1 MNFTAN
7 PAVSDDTKQVAYRLL
22 GNRTPI
28 PFQPQAVPMQPTR
41 SQRLPRILVVDD
53 DPLVIRLAQSL
64 FDDGRFTLLAARSGE
79 QALAQLSQRPSV
91 LILDNVLPDLD
102 GLAVLAEARQRDP
115 HLPVIFITARGTSQ
129 TAIEAMKRGAF
140 DYLHK
145 PLDLAVLEHQVQLAL
160 EARRLMH
167 EPVVIAAENSGQQN
181 LEALVGHG
189 PLMSE
194 VFKAIGRAA
203 SRDVP
208 VLLQGETGTGKALV
222 ARAIYQNSA
231 RSDKAFRVVK
241 CNDFEPL
248 QLDQE
253 LFGLDAAGTG
263 EQVGR
268 LEQCA
273 GGTLL
278 LEEISELSPLVQSKL
293 FRLLTT
299 GSFERGSFGRQIS
312 SNVRLLC
319 TTSQDLEPLVA
330 QRQFRADLYY
340 ALRSLA
346 VTLPPLRQRREDL
359 PALVDHFVQRF
370 MHFSTQHNQQQVR
383 VSPEAIELLVGH
395 DWPGNLDELQ
405 SVLQQALIE
414 NTGTVL
420 ANSSLLKSL
429 RRETGSAATP
439 ATGQLAADYWQ
450 HFVES
455 RLARESTQVY
465 SEAIAEMER
474 HVVARVLETTSGN
487 QARAARILGVTR
499 GNLRKKLRSLGLL
512 PAAADDA
519 ASEEIAGDDDQS
531 QDVEELA
538 S

>member
-1 MNFTAN
+1 
-7 PAVSDDTKQVAYRLL
+7 
-22 GNRTPI
+22 
-28 PFQPQAVPMQPTR
+28 MQPA
-41 SQRLPRILVVDD
+41 SGKRLPRILVVDD
-53 DPLVIRLAQSL
+53 DPLVIRLTQSL
-64 FDDGRFTLLAARSGE
+64 FDGERFTHLSARSGE
-79 QALAQLSQRPSV
+79 QALAQLAQRPSV

-102 GLAVLAEARQRDP
+102 GLAVLAEARKLDP

-167 EPVVIAAENSGQQN
+167 EPVVIAAEMTARENT

-194 VFKAIGRAA
+194 VFKAIGRASA
-203 SRDVP
+203 RDVP
-208 VLLQGETGTGKALV
+208 VLLQGETGTGKALA

-253 LFGLDAAGTG
+253 LFGLDTPGSG
-263 EQVGR
+263 EYVGR
-268 LEQCA
+268 LEQCND
-273 GGTLL
+273 GTLL

-299 GSFERGSFGRQIS
+299 GTFERGNFGRQIAT
-312 SNVRLLC
+312 NVRLLC

-330 QRQFRADLYY
+330 ARQFRADLYY
-340 ALRSLA
+340 ALRSLSI
-346 VTLPPLRQRREDL
+346 TLPPLRQRREDL

-383 VSPEAIELLVGH
+383 VSPEAIELLVEH

-405 SVLQQALIE
+405 SVLHQALIE

-420 ANSSLLKSL
+420 ASGSLLKSL
-429 RRETGSAATP
+429 RRDGSSTTTP
-439 ATGQLAADYWQ
+439 AAGKLSAEYWQ
-450 HFVES
+450 QFVDS
-455 RLARESTQVY
+455 RLERESTQVY

-474 HVVARVLETTSGN
+474 HVVARVLESTAGN
-487 QARAARILGVTR
+487 QARAARILGITR
-499 GNLRKKLRSLGLL
+499 GNLRKKLRSLGIL
-512 PAAADDA
+512 PAASDDA
-519 ASEEIAGDDDQS
+519 TSDEQAADEERPHDI
-531 QDVEELA
+531 EELA

>member
-1 MNFTAN
+1 MPIAFECGIDLAHN
-7 PAVSDDTKQVAYRLL
+7 QV
-22 GNRTPI
+22 I
-28 PFQPQAVPMQPTR
+28 SMHPTR
-41 SQRLPRILVVDD
+41 SQRLPRILIVDD

-64 FDDGRFTLLAARSGE
+64 FDEERFTLLSARSGE
-79 QALAQLSQRPSV
+79 QALAQLAQRPSV

-102 GLAVLAEARQRDP
+102 GLSVLAEARLRDP

-167 EPVVIAAENSGQQN
+167 EPVVIAAENASEQN

-189 PLMSE
+189 ALMSE

-208 VLLQGETGTGKALV
+208 VLLQGETGTGKSLV

-253 LFGLDAAGTG
+253 LFGLDAVGSG

-312 SNVRLLC
+312 TNVRLLC

-330 QRQFRADLYY
+330 QRHFRADLYY

-346 VTLPPLRQRREDL
+346 ITLPPLRQRREDL

-370 MHFSTQHNQQQVR
+370 MRFSTQHNQQQVR
-383 VSPEAIELLVGH
+383 VSPEAIELLVNH

-405 SVLQQALIE
+405 CVLQQALIE

-429 RRETGSAATP
+429 RREGGTGTTANSGT
-439 ATGQLAADYWQ
+439 LAADYWQ
-450 HFVES
+450 QFVES
-455 RLARESTQVY
+455 RIARESTQVY

-474 HVVARVLETTSGN
+474 HVVGRVLESTSGN
-487 QARAARILGVTR
+487 QARAARILGITR
-499 GNLRKKLRSLGLL
+499 GNLRKKLRALGLL
-512 PAAADDA
+512 PTAAEDTAADDSVAEDA
-519 ASEEIAGDDDQS
+519 ASDDDHS
-531 QDVEELA
+531 HDVEELA

>member
-1 MNFTAN
+1 MPIAFECGIDLAHN
-7 PAVSDDTKQVAYRLL
+7 QV
-22 GNRTPI
+22 I
-28 PFQPQAVPMQPTR
+28 SMHPTR
-41 SQRLPRILVVDD
+41 SQRLPRILIVDD

-64 FDDGRFTLLAARSGE
+64 FDEERFTLLSARSGE
-79 QALAQLSQRPSV
+79 QALAQLAQRPSV

-102 GLAVLAEARQRDP
+102 GLSVLAEARLRDP

-167 EPVVIAAENSGQQN
+167 EPVVIAAENASEQN

-189 PLMSE
+189 ALMSE

-208 VLLQGETGTGKALV
+208 VLLQGETGTGKSLV

-253 LFGLDAAGTG
+253 LFGLDAVGSG

-312 SNVRLLC
+312 TNVRLLC

-330 QRQFRADLYY
+330 QRHFRADLYY

-346 VTLPPLRQRREDL
+346 ITLPPLRQRREDL

-370 MHFSTQHNQQQVR
+370 MRFSTQHNQQQVR
-383 VSPEAIELLVGH
+383 VSPEAIELLVNH

-405 SVLQQALIE
+405 CVLQQALIE

-429 RRETGSAATP
+429 RREGGTGTTANSGT
-439 ATGQLAADYWQ
+439 LAADYWQ
-450 HFVES
+450 QFVES
-455 RLARESTQVY
+455 RIARESTQVY

-474 HVVARVLETTSGN
+474 HVVGRVLESTSGN
-487 QARAARILGVTR
+487 QARAARILGITR
-499 GNLRKKLRSLGLL
+499 GNLRKKLRALGLL
-512 PAAADDA
+512 PTAADDSVAEDA
-519 ASEEIAGDDDQS
+519 ASDDDHS
-531 QDVEELA
+531 HDVEELA

>member
-1 MNFTAN
+1 MSSG
-7 PAVSDDTKQVAYRLL
+7 P
-22 GNRTPI
+22 
-28 PFQPQAVPMQPTR
+28 
-41 SQRLPRILVVDD
+41 RLPRILVVDD

-64 FDDGRFTLLAARSGE
+64 FDEERFTLLSARSGE

-91 LILDNVLPDLD
+91 LVLDNVLPDLD
-102 GLAVLAEARQRDP
+102 GLAVLAEARKLDP

-167 EPVVIAAENSGQQN
+167 EPVVIAGENDHGEDCR
-181 LEALVGHG
+181 EALVGHG

-194 VFKAIGRAA
+194 VFKTIGRAA
-203 SRDVP
+203 ARDVP
-208 VLLQGETGTGKALV
+208 VLLQGETGTGKALA
-222 ARAIYQNSA
+222 ARAIYQNSS
-231 RSDKAFRVVK
+231 RSGEAFRIVK

-253 LFGLDAAGTG
+253 LFGYDAPGSG
-263 EQVGR
+263 EHVGR
-268 LEQCA
+268 LEQCD

-278 LEEISELSPLVQSKL
+278 LEEISELSPQVQSRL
-293 FRLLTT
+293 FRFLTT
-299 GSFERGSFGRQIS
+299 SSFERGGFGRQIKTD
-312 SNVRLLC
+312 VRLLC

-340 ALRSLA
+340 ALRALA
-346 VTLPPLRQRREDL
+346 ITLPPLQQRREDI
-359 PALVDHFVQRF
+359 PALADHFVRRF
-370 MHFSTQHNQQQVR
+370 MRFSTQHAGKLAAQQFR

-395 DWPGNLDELQ
+395 SWPGNLDELQ
-405 SVLQQALIE
+405 CVLHQALIE

-420 ANSSLLKSL
+420 ASSSLLKSI
-429 RRETGSAATP
+429 RREGAPAIAP
-439 ATGQLAADYWQ
+439 ATGQLASDYWRQ
-450 HFVES
+450 FVDS
-455 RLARESTQVY
+455 RLARESAQVY

-474 HVVARVLETTSGN
+474 HVVTRVLESTTGN
-487 QARAARILGVTR
+487 QARAARILGITR
-499 GNLRKKLRSLGLL
+499 GNLRKKLRALGLL
-512 PAAADDA
+512 PAAGSDADE
-519 ASEEIAGDDDQS
+519 ASDDEQS
-531 QDVEELA
+531 PRVEELA

>member
-1 MNFTAN
+1 MH
-7 PAVSDDTKQVAYRLL
+7 PASGK
-22 GNRTPI
+22 
-28 PFQPQAVPMQPTR
+28 
-41 SQRLPRILVVDD
+41 RLPRILVVDD
-53 DPLVIRLAQSL
+53 DPLVIRLTQSL
-64 FDDGRFTLLAARSGE
+64 FDEDRYCLLSARSGE
-79 QALAQLSQRPSV
+79 QALAQLAQRPSV
-91 LILDNVLPDLD
+91 VILDNVLPDLD
-102 GLAVLAEARQRDP
+102 GLAVLAEARKLDP

-145 PLDLAVLEHQVQLAL
+145 PLDLAALEHQVQLAL

-167 EPVVIAAENSGQQN
+167 EPVVIAAENSGSQQM

-189 PLMSE
+189 PSMSE

-203 SRDVP
+203 ARDVP
-208 VLLQGETGTGKALV
+208 ALLQGETGTGKALA

-253 LFGLDAAGTG
+253 LFGFDTPGSG
-263 EQVGR
+263 EHVGR
-268 LEQCA
+268 LEQCN

-293 FRLLTT
+293 FRLLASGT
-299 GSFERGSFGRQIS
+299 FERGSFGRQIS
-312 SNVRLLC
+312 TNVRLLC

-340 ALRSLA
+340 ALRALA
-346 VTLPPLRQRREDL
+346 ITLPPLRQRREDL

-370 MHFSTQHNQQQVR
+370 MHFSSQHNRQQVR
-383 VSPEAIELLVGH
+383 VSPEAIELLIGH

-420 ANSSLLKSL
+420 ASGSLLKSL
-429 RRETGSAATP
+429 RRDRTSSLAPTA
-439 ATGQLAADYWQ
+439 GQLAADYWQ
-450 HFVES
+450 QFVDS
-455 RLARESTQVY
+455 RLARASTQVY

-474 HVVARVLETTSGN
+474 HVVARVLEGTSGN
-487 QARAARILGVTR
+487 QARAARILGITR
-499 GNLRKKLRSLGLL
+499 GNLRKKLRARGIL
-512 PAAADDA
+512 PTSGEDA
-519 ASEEIAGDDDQS
+519 GGEEQTGDEERPH
-531 QDVEELA
+531 DVEELA

>member
-1 MNFTAN
+1 MPIALGF
-7 PAVSDDTKQVAYRLL
+7 VAELSPVTS
-22 GNRTPI
+22 N
-28 PFQPQAVPMQPTR
+28 PMQPNR

-64 FDDGRFTLLAARSGE
+64 FDGERFTLLSARSGE
-79 QALAQLSQRPSV
+79 QALAQLDQRPSV

-102 GLAVLAEARQRDP
+102 GLAVLAEARKRDP

-145 PLDLAVLEHQVQLAL
+145 PLDLGVLEHQVQLAL

-167 EPVVIAAENSGQQN
+167 EPVVIAAESSSEQN

-189 PLMSE
+189 ALMSE

-203 SRDVP
+203 ARDVP
-208 VLLQGETGTGKALV
+208 VLLQGETGTGKSLV

-253 LFGLDAAGTG
+253 LFGLDAVGSG

-278 LEEISELSPLVQSKL
+278 LEEISELSPLVQGKL

-299 GSFERGSFGRQIS
+299 GSFERGSFGRLIS
-312 SNVRLLC
+312 TDVRLLC

-359 PALVDHFVQRF
+359 PALVDHFVQHF
-370 MHFSTQHNQQQVR
+370 MHFSTLHKQQVR
-383 VSPEAIELLVGH
+383 VSPEAIELLIEH

-420 ANSSLLKSL
+420 ASSSLLKSL
-429 RRETGSAATP
+429 RRVGGSAEAP
-439 ATGQLAADYWQ
+439 GAGQLAVDYWQ
-450 HFVES
+450 NFVES

-474 HVVARVLETTSGN
+474 HVVARVLESTAGN
-487 QARAARILGVTR
+487 QARAARILGITR
-499 GNLRKKLRSLGLL
+499 GNLRKKLRTLGLL

-519 ASEEIAGDDDQS
+519 ATDEQASDDDHS
-531 QDVEELA
+531 HDVEELA